1 MDKQSILGFV
11 LIALVIMVWMWFSTP
26 KPQPVSHTNAQSSS
40 RVQSKDSAE
49 TLRQQRERG
58 SVNSAPGSQGIA
70 DSTRR
75 ASGAA
80 DSLGKY
86 FADAARGVERTI
98 TIETDKYT
106 AVFSTKGG
114 VIKKWTLKHYKTWD
128 QYPVQ
133 LVEDTKG
140 GDFSLLF
147 NTDDGKQINTS
158 GLYFTTNAP
167 GDHIVLSGSE
177 ERTIDFTLPVGSPGG
192 GSIVKRFTFK
202 GERYGLDVELRMVN
216 MQSVLANYEY
226 QVVWEHGIRFAEH
239 NSYDEAKSALAYSY
253 AGGELTEI
261 DASKEGETPT
271 SNTSGS
277 TDWVAARTKYFA
289 VALLSADKKATGA
302 YLEGRHIPY
311 PDGGVVKQYGIALKI
326 PFKNSADETTKL
338 SLYLGPLEYQTIKA
352 YNADLEKIINL
363 GWTWIRP
370 ITMFLFIPFFT
381 MLHTFISNYGLV
393 IIVFSIVIKL
403 LLHPLTK
410 KSLDSMRKMQKLAPI
425 MEEIKVKYKDDPNAM
440 NMQTMKLYKDYGVN
454 PAGGCLPMLLQMP
467 ILFALY
473 ALFASAIEL
482 RQAPFVWWIKDLSI
496 PDVMIS
502 LPFSIPLLGNF
513 LSGLTLAM
521 GVTMFVQQKMTTT
534 DPRQAQ
540 MVWMMPIMF
549 TIMFNNLPS
558 GLNLYY
564 FVFNLLSIG
573 QQYYVNK
580 KHGDEPLQKV
590 TPKKGGKEG
599 WMERMAKQLPQQP
612 KK

>member
-1 MDKQSILGFV
+1 MDKQSTLGFI
-11 LIALVIMVWMWFSTP
+11 LIALVIMVWMWYSAP
-26 KPQPVSHTNAQSSS
+26 KPQPATQQKTQSAQQ
-40 RVQSKDSAE
+40 RTAARPDSAQKQA
-49 TLRQQRERG
+49 L
-58 SVNSAPGSQGIA
+58 SAPSA
-70 DSTRR
+70 RRDSTQ
-75 ASGAA
+75 ASSARI
-80 DSLGKY
+80 DSLGK
-86 FADAARGVERTI
+86 FFSSALQAPERTI

-106 AVFSTKGG
+106 AVLSTKGG
-114 VIKKWTLKHYKTWD
+114 VIKKWTLKHYQTWD
-128 QYPVQ
+128 KYPVQ
-133 LVEDTKG
+133 LVEDMRN

-147 NTDDGKQINTS
+147 NTADGKQINTKAMS
-158 GLYFTTNAP
+158 FTVNAAS
-167 GDHIVLSGSE
+167 DHIVLDKNTPEASV
-177 ERTIDFTLPVGSPGG
+177 DFTLPAAGA
-192 GSIVKRFTFK
+192 GSITKRFTFK
-202 GERYGLDVELRMVN
+202 NDAYGADIDLHFVN
-216 MQSVLANYEY
+216 MQGVIANYEY

-239 NSYDEAKSALAYSY
+239 NSYEEAKTALAYSY
-253 AGGELTEI
+253 AGGELAQI
-261 DASKEGETPT
+261 DAGKQDEVPT
-271 SNTSGS
+271 SNTSGQ
-277 TDWVAARTKYFA
+277 TDWVASRTKYFA
-289 VALLSADKKATGA
+289 VALISADKKANGA
-302 YLEGRHIPY
+302 YMEGHHIPA
-311 PDGGVVKQYGIALKI
+311 PDNGVIKQYGIALKM
-326 PFKNSADETTKL
+326 PFKGSQDETAKL

-352 YNADLEKIINL
+352 YNVELEKIINL

-370 ITMFLFIPFFT
+370 ITMYLFIPFFT
-381 MLHTFISNYGLV
+381 FLHTFISNYGVV

-410 KSLDSMRKMQKLAPI
+410 KSLDSMRKMQKLQPL

-440 NMQTMKLYKDYGVN
+440 NVQTMKLYKDYGVN

-482 RQAPFVWWIKDLSI
+482 RQAPFIWWIQDLSV
-496 PDVMIS
+496 PDVMVH

-549 TIMFNNLPS
+549 TLMFNNLPS

-580 KHGDEPLQKV
+580 KHDKEPLQKV
-590 TPKKGGKEG
+590 PQKKAGKET
-599 WMERMAKQLPQQP
+599 WMERMAKQAAQAQ
-612 KK
+612 KKK